1 VSRVTNGH
9 GLRGELKTDDP
20 GELAASGGASSE
32 DPLDVSRVLV
42 TGSKVLATATLRTC
56 ARSLKLCGRHSGS
69 LVRLTADATSGSP
82 TAPTSRQVLRD
93 ELFELM
99 RELAGVSWHESRR
112 AIDELDRRTRTGTA
126 LTERPTRPYRVK
138 P

>member
-1 VSRVTNGH
+1 
-9 GLRGELKTDDP
+9 
-20 GELAASGGASSE
+20 
-32 DPLDVSRVLV
+32 
-42 TGSKVLATATLRTC
+42 
-56 ARSLKLCGRHSGS
+56 
-69 LVRLTADATSGSP
+69 LTADATSSSP

-112 AIDELDRRTRTGTA
+112 AIDELDRRTRTVTA
-126 LTERPTRPYRVK
+126 PTDRPTRPYRVK